1 MLVRQSNQISS
12 KTQDNKMVVPQ
23 ARRQLGGMGYL
34 NLLRCF
40 KIVPILG
47 LVVYTISW
55 TFIIFRGSFNIR
67 GVQEVLSIG
76 ANVPT
81 ENIEVLTA
89 ALLLDIPTDA
99 LTPPP
104 LPLPTTAK
112 PNTFAKGYASSGS
125 DAAVKNAVV
134 HIGPHKTGS
143 TTIQEQS
150 RALQTHLLSDG
161 YGMPYAHTFTD
172 GKQICEPWCNQVN
185 VATCFIHNANH
196 SSKRNF
202 PCRNDL
208 LQAGLDI
215 GHRMN
220 NSILLSAETFSYLDE
235 EGVAALHDYLHPT
248 WENIT
253 IVAYYRR
260 YYDWILSCHSEI
272 SRLSFAQAWHK
283 FQQNST
289 DRLHESLLNILT
301 NTELPYP
308 KQFLEVHRHV
318 YVLSV
323 IPRYKKY
330 FSNVVVVN
338 MHDQSMDLSERFY
351 CELVPHASK
360 TCEAWRHMSSTG
372 NLVKESN
379 KHQQNVEYIE
389 LAYAAHR
396 KGMIH
401 VKTEQH
407 CRDVVDA
414 IQVYHETTNKLKIS
428 DFPRQCLQAAALNN
442 VWEVSVQAEKEFGS
456 TVSLGNDGQDPLDV
470 LKDDFDKKSKSQ
482 LCEVDFDVILE
493 TAVWREFF
501 TVSSSSSEGFHE

>member
-1 MLVRQSNQISS
+1 MQI
-12 KTQDNKMVVPQ
+12 KKKLKGWGLGKMIS
-23 ARRQLGGMGYL
+23 AR
-34 NLLRCF
+34 LLSTRAIASVMIGLIM
-40 KIVPILG
+40 IVTVSLF
-47 LVVYTISW
+47 
-55 TFIIFRGSFNIR
+55 FIFPP
-67 GVQEVLSIG
+67 LS
-76 ANVPT
+76 VPT
-81 ENIEVLTA
+81 TVTSLTQNEA
-89 ALLLDIPTDA
+89 ATSLKANEAP
-99 LTPPP
+99 
-104 LPLPTTAK
+104 
-112 PNTFAKGYASSGS
+112 GYASSGS

-143 TTIQEQS
+143 TTIQEHS
-150 RALQTHLLSDG
+150 LALQTHLLSDG

-172 GKQICEPWCNQVN
+172 GKKIHEPWCNQVN

-196 SSKRNF
+196 PEKRYF

-215 GHRMN
+215 GHRLN
-220 NSILLSAETFSYLDE
+220 NSILLSAETFSSLEE

-253 IVAYYRR
+253 IIAYYRR
-260 YYDWILSCHSEI
+260 YYDWIVSCYSES
-272 SRLSFAQAWHK
+272 SRLSFAQAWHI

-289 DRLHESLLNILT
+289 DRLRESLLNILT
-301 NTELPYP
+301 NTELPFP
-308 KQFLEVHRHV
+308 KEFLEVHRHL

-360 TCEAWRHMSSTG
+360 TCKAWRHMSSTG
-372 NLVKESN
+372 NLEKVLN
-379 KHQQNVEYIE
+379 TNNRQQNVEYIE
-389 LAYAAHR
+389 LAYVAHR

-428 DFPRQCLQAAALNN
+428 DFPRQCLQAAALKNL
-442 VWEVSVQAEKEFGS
+442 WELSVQAEKEFGS
-456 TVSLGNDGQDPLDV
+456 SVSLGNDGQDPLDV

-501 TVSSSSSEGFHE
+501 EKHAPQDEQIAQEECNKGYRKLHPDVNKAVVAVSIQSGVDHWANHPIGACI